1 MRPHD
6 DSPRASVR
14 PSLLTPAQQAEADRN
29 RILTTLQGGKAGA
42 VAGGAPGGRRA
53 VRYGT
58 GAAAALLLLAAG
70 VWLGQRGADG
80 QALAPAALPAAAA
93 TVPPAPPAAARIHD
107 EAPAAIDPAPR
118 QSLNDMLTAAPA
130 RPPAATPPADMLSKA
145 LETPSAPAAR
155 PARTPAKTPAKS
167 VPKAAHPPAKKPA
180 AKAEAAASTS
190 REEESDIALLAAL
203 VAHAQAVPAP
213 PASLRSQLQQCAS
226 LKRAAADAC
235 RERVCKGRGAGNPQ
249 CKAAKSAAK
258 AGA

>member
-6 DSPRASVR
+6 DSPRAAAR

-42 VAGGAPGGRRA
+42 VAGGTPGGRLA
-53 VRYGT
+53 VRYGA
-58 GAAAALLLLAAG
+58 GVAAALLLLAVG

-80 QALAPAALPAAAA
+80 QMPVSTALPDAVA
-93 TVPPAPPAAARIHD
+93 TVPQAPPEVARIHD
-107 EAPAAIDPAPR
+107 EAPAAVDPAPQ
-118 QSLNDMLTAAPA
+118 QSLNDMLTAAPV
-130 RPPAATPPADMLSKA
+130 RIPAAAPAGDVLSKA

-155 PARTPAKTPAKS
+155 AARTPARS
-167 VPKAAHPPAKKPA
+167 VPKAAQPPAKKPA
-180 AKAEAAASTS
+180 AKAEPAPTAS

-203 VAHAQAVPAP
+203 VAHTQVAAVPAAP
-213 PASLRSQLQQCAS
+213 VASLQSQLQQCAR

-235 RERVCKGRGAGNPQ
+235 RERVCKGRGAGNAQ
-249 CKAAKSAAK
+249 CKAARSAAK